1 MVTRFVKVVAA
12 KMTDVDRL
20 TMQRKGTSLGD
31 RSDWEDENRDVPGYT
46 WSLAQGTEETV
57 DPLSEIRAPQ
67 EHLPV
72 PRVLNMAGY
81 IGTDSL
87 YFGWSPISAGKPGE
101 DFLSCVVDAP
111 EDQPPGLCCNR
122 SHL

>member
-1 MVTRFVKVVAA
+1 MDGRSEKKKHLLISQQAICPFSRLQTMVIRFVKVVAA

-31 RSDWEDENRDVPGYT
+31 RSDWEDENRNVSGYT

-72 PRVLNMAGY
+72 P
-81 IGTDSL
+81 
-87 YFGWSPISAGKPGE
+87 
-101 DFLSCVVDAP
+101 
-111 EDQPPGLCCNR
+111 
-122 SHL
+122 